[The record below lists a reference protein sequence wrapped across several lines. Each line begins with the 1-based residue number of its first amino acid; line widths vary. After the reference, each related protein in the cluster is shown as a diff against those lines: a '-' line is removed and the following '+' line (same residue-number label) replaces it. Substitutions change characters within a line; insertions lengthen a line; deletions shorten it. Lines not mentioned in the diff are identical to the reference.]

1 MRTWINGLPSYVEP
15 VKPGMVMKA
24 RTIGEVIF
32 SKNDKFKVG
41 DIVYGNGGWQKFAV
55 VKEK

>member
-1 MRTWINGLPSYVEP
+1 MRTWINGMTSYVEP

-32 SKNDKFKVG
+32 TKSDKFQIG
-41 DIVYGNGGWQKFAV
+41 DLVMGEGGW
-55 VKEK
+55 